1 MVDHS
6 GASHSRNGDA
16 VLVGETD
23 GPVVG
28 GLMIPLESADLG
40 EDGASGIGVP
50 LAAVEMLAESQE
62 LRRVLLLVGVEHA
75 WLVGDVTSGGPL
87 EPVALVLT
95 LGSRGP

>member
-23 GPVVG
+23 VPVVG

-50 LAAVEMLAESQE
+50 LAAVEMLAEGQE
-62 LRRVLLLVGVEHA
+62 LRRVMLLLGVGH
-75 WLVGDVTSGGPL
+75 S
-87 EPVALVLT
+87 
-95 LGSRGP
+95 

>member
-16 VLVGETD
+16 VLVRETD

-50 LAAVEMLAESQE
+50 LAAVEMLAEGQE
-62 LRRVLLLVGVEHA
+62 LWRVMLLLGVEH
-75 WLVGDVTSGGPL
+75 S
-87 EPVALVLT
+87 
-95 LGSRGP
+95 